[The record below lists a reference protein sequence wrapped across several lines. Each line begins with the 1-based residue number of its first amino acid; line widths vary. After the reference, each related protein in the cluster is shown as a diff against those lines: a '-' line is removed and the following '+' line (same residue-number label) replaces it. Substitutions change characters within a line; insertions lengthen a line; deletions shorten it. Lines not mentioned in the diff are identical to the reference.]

1 MINLYL
7 KILNILSTKFR
18 KKITLFFVFLSI
30 STILEFFSILIIF
43 PGLSLI
49 LNENSSAAFTNNEY
63 FNKLNLSKFETI
75 DLIIYFILFYLLL
88 SVLKSSFMLF
98 FNWWRNDFA
107 FDVES
112 DLAKKLYGN
121 YLKLPLEKYNSIN
134 SGTLS
139 KNVIIEIKKARLA
152 IDLFLRI
159 FIESLTILIIILV
172 LLYFQPFSTLIIIF
186 LTFVVASII
195 LLFYKKKMYNLG
207 TIEVYYSG
215 KMFQSLQDG
224 FGSFKSI
231 LLKGNQ
237 NFFVNSFSKP
247 FNKRQYT
254 HKWMQINVENIRII
268 IEFFAVVLL
277 VIIIFI
283 ILKLDND
290 LKNLVPTLALFGAA
304 LFRILPLTN
313 RLLSYFTSIEA
324 SKSGINLIDK
334 DFKKNIKNEIQNKI
348 NFSKLINFKDVSF
361 SYTKSNNKILD
372 KLNFTIKKNDFIVL
386 SGASGFGKT
395 TFVDLLSGLLRPTAG
410 KISVDGDKI
419 IYNENSWKKN
429 IGYVP
434 QSIFILDSTLK
445 ENIVFDE
452 KRIDE
457 KKLLTAINLSNLK
470 NFVAQ
475 KKEGINFKV
484 GEKGSNLSGGQVQRL
499 GIARAIY
506 QSPEILICDEI
517 TNSLDRNNEKKIID
531 SLIKLRK
538 KMTIVCITHNLNA
551 FKSKY
556 IKKYRFIKSNKNIT
570 RLKKI

>member
-1 MINLYL
+1 
-7 KILNILSTKFR
+7 
-18 KKITLFFVFLSI
+18 
-30 STILEFFSILIIF
+30 
-43 PGLSLI
+43 
-49 LNENSSAAFTNNEY
+49 
-63 FNKLNLSKFETI
+63 
-75 DLIIYFILFYLLL
+75 
-88 SVLKSSFMLF
+88 
-98 FNWWRNDFA
+98 
-107 FDVES
+107 
-112 DLAKKLYGN
+112 
-121 YLKLPLEKYNSIN
+121 
-134 SGTLS
+134 
-139 KNVIIEIKKARLA
+139 
-152 IDLFLRI
+152 
-159 FIESLTILIIILV
+159 
-172 LLYFQPFSTLIIIF
+172 
-186 LTFVVASII
+186 
-195 LLFYKKKMYNLG
+195 MYNLG
-207 TIEVYYSG
+207 TTEVYSSG

-277 VIIIFI
+277 AIIVFI

-290 LKNLVPTLALFGAA
+290 LKNLVPTLSLFGAA
-304 LFRILPLTN
+304 LFRILPATN

-324 SKSGINLIDK
+324 SKSGINLINK
-334 DFKKNIKNEIQNKI
+334 DFKKNIENEKKNKM

-361 SYTKSNNKILD
+361 SYPKSNNKILD

-386 SGASGFGKT
+386 SGESGFGKT
-395 TFVDLLSGLLRPTAG
+395 TFVDLLSGLLKPTAG
-410 KISVDGDKI
+410 KISVDDKKI

-452 KRIDE
+452 KKIDE

-470 NFVAQ
+470 NFIFQ
-475 KKEGINFKV
+475 KREGVNFRV
-484 GEKGSNLSGGQVQRL
+484 GEKGSNLSGGQMQRL

-506 QSPEILICDEI
+506 QNPEILICDEI
-517 TNSLDRNNEKKIID
+517 TNSLDQNNEKKIID

-556 IKKYRFIKSNKNIT
+556 IKKYRFVKSNNNIT
-570 RLKKI
+570 KLKKI